1 MGIMDRKTLESYQ
14 PNKRLIERN
23 KKKIEDEQFK
33 EIPVVK
39 GKVTGSSHEFPYI
52 EQRISVEMNEPIEA
66 EKQRRNIEKLKKGVQ
81 DAEKEM
87 EEVEK
92 FIEGI
97 PDAGHREIFTYRY
110 IDDMDVQKVAD
121 AVGYT
126 KGRISQII
134 KKYLKD

>member
-1 MGIMDRKTLESYQ
+1 MDRKTLESYQ
-14 PNKRLIERN
+14 SLIRLIERN
-23 KKKIEDEQFK
+23 EKKIEDEQFK

-39 GKVTGSSHEFPYI
+39 GKVTGSSHDFPYI
-52 EQRISVEMNEPIEA
+52 EQRFTVEMDEPAEA
-66 EKQRRNIEKLKKGVQ
+66 EKQRKNIEKLKKGIKK
-81 DAEKEM
+81 AEKEM

-97 PDAGHREIFTYRY
+97 TDAGHREIFTYRY
-110 IDDMDVQKVAD
+110 IDNMDVQKVAD